1 MSDESTNPPAKDYAY
16 SPRLRLSG
24 RNAFARIFDA
34 KVRKNAGPLTAMA
47 IPNDLPHLRFGISIG
62 RRCGNA
68 VRRNRI
74 KRLLREAFR
83 IAQHD
88 WPLGYDVVCIVRPH
102 EPLQLAE
109 YQRLLFSAIRS
120 LHLEWG
126 RKAKK
131 QESRKA
137 ENESG
142 HET

>member
-1 MSDESTNPPAKDYAY
+1 MPDNPANPKRYTY
-16 SPRLRLSG
+16 GPHMRLRG
-24 RNAFARIFDA
+24 VNAFAKVFDA

-47 IPNDLPHLRFGISIG
+47 LPNELAHLRFGISIG

-68 VRRNRI
+68 VKRNRI

-83 IAQHD
+83 LAQHD

-102 EPLQLAE
+102 QTLTLAE

-126 RKAKK
+126 RRERREKA
-131 QESRKA
+131 
-137 ENESG
+137 
-142 HET
+142 